1 MPSNKTLKYNKTGV
15 MPSKI
20 AASKVYDYIKMVETQ
35 GIPRVRAYAKCIDA
49 GIYDLTPGQITSKLD
64 YFQNNY
70 KGYNDIREMVL
81 QEEKDWMLR
90 RNSSIQ
96 NKALDL
102 LSNLIDKANEIAT
115 DPEADAKD
123 LNIAVS
129 TLKSIMPAFA
139 AVGAK
144 TNSETAQV
152 DKTKRAA
159 GYIN

>member
-1 MPSNKTLKYNKTGV
+1 MPSNPTLKYTKTGV
-15 MPSKI
+15 IPSKV

-35 GIPRVRAYAKCIDA
+35 GVPRIKAYAKCIDPE
-49 GIYDLTPGQITSKLD
+49 IYNFTPGQITSRLD

-70 KGYNDIREMVL
+70 KGYNDIKEMVL

-90 RNSSIQ
+90 RNSSLQ

-115 DPEADAKD
+115 DPNANTKD
-123 LNIAVS
+123 LSVAVS

-139 AVGAK
+139 AVGDKSSADVK
-144 TNSETAQV
+144 TT

-159 GYIN
+159 EFIN